1 MRHPAKS
8 LDLGWIACDLDI
20 WSRGWLIG
28 GDRGKLF
35 GEDKPPE
42 GVPFVSFSNH

>member
-1 MRHPAKS
+1 M
-8 LDLGWIACDLDI
+8 DLGM
-20 WSRGWLIG
+20 LINR